1 MKREKEVEGYLAI
14 STAAFTCF
22 APQANMEIGQ
32 YGAPSELTVLILLE
46 RRRKKK
52 QSEPDSAK
60 DCKRYI
66 TRSRPYYI
74 HISLTH
80 LVP

>member
-52 QSEPDSAK
+52 TIRTGFS
-60 DCKRYI
+60 
-66 TRSRPYYI
+66 
-74 HISLTH
+74 
-80 LVP
+80 